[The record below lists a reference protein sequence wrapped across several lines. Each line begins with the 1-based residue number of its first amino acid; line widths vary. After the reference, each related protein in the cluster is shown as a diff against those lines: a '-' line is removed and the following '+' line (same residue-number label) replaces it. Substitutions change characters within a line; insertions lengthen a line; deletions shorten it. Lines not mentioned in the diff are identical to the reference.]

1 MIIDLRS
8 DTVTKPTKGMLEAMW
23 SAEVGDDVF
32 AEDPSINKLEQ
43 KAADIFGMEAGL
55 YCPSG
60 TMTNQTAIKV
70 LTQPQQEV
78 ICDVQAHIYK
88 YEAGGMAFNS
98 GVTPRLINGDRGR
111 LSPQEIIDNI
121 NPENTHFAP
130 TSLVALEN
138 TSNRGGGSFY
148 TLKEM
153 ADIHQVVRNN
163 CLKFH
168 LDGARIFNALT
179 ETGDDSKDVG
189 KLFDTISVCLSKGL
203 GAPVGSVLLSTK
215 NNITKA
221 KRIRKVFGGGMRQAG
236 YLAAAGIYALD
247 NNISRLKEDHKRAK
261 VIESTLKELSYIE
274 SIMPVDTNI
283 IIFKLIPSLTH
294 DEFLKKLSENNI
306 KAASTAKQTIRFVT
320 HLDFNDEMLDIL
332 LKVLKSINS
341 K

>member
-32 AEDPSINKLEQ
+32 SEDPSINKLEQ

-111 LSPQEIIDNI
+111 LSPQDIIDNI

-138 TSNRGGGSFY
+138 TSNRGGGSY
-148 TLKEM
+148 YSLKQIS
-153 ADIHQVVRNN
+153 DIHQVVRNN

-179 ETGDDSKDVG
+179 ETGDSPKDLG
-189 KLFDTISVCLSKGL
+189 QLFDTISVCLSKGL
-203 GAPVGSVLLSTK
+203 GAPVGSVLLASK
-215 NNITKA
+215 ENIQKA

-236 YLAAAGIYALD
+236 FMAAAGIYALD
-247 NNISRLKEDHKRAK
+247 NNITRLKEDHKRAK
-261 VIESTLKELSYIE
+261 QIEAALKQLSFVE

-283 IIFKLIPSLTH
+283 LIFRLIPSITN
-294 DEFLKKLSENNI
+294 DEFLTKLAANNI
-306 KAASTAKQTIRFVT
+306 KAAATAKQTIRFVT
-320 HLDFNDEMLDIL
+320 HLDFNDDMLTELIR
-332 LKVLKSINS
+332 VLK

>member
-32 AEDPSINKLEQ
+32 SEDPSINKLEQ

-111 LSPQEIIDNI
+111 LSAQDVLDNI

-130 TSLVALEN
+130 TSLVAIEN
-138 TSNRGGGSFY
+138 TSNRGGGSY
-148 TLKEM
+148 YSLKQIS
-153 ADIHQVVRNN
+153 DIHQVVRDN

-179 ETGDDSKDVG
+179 ETGDNPMDLG
-189 KLFDTISVCLSKGL
+189 RMFDTISVCLSKGL
-203 GAPVGSVLLSTK
+203 GAPVGSVLLSSK
-215 NNITKA
+215 ENIQKA

-236 YLAAAGIYALD
+236 FMAAAGIYALD
-247 NNISRLKEDHKRAK
+247 NNIKRLKEDHKRAK
-261 VIESTLKELSYIE
+261 QIEDTLKSLSFIDN
-274 SIMPVDTNI
+274 IMPVDTNI
-283 IIFKLIPSLTH
+283 IIFKLNPSITH
-294 DEFLKKLSENNI
+294 DDFISKLVSHNI
-306 KAASTAKQTIRFVT
+306 KAAATAKQTIRFVT
-320 HLDFNDEMLDIL
+320 HLDFNDDMLIEL
-332 LKVLKSINS
+332 TKVLRDI
-341 K
+341 

>member
-8 DTVTKPTKGMLEAMW
+8 DTVTKPTKGMLDAMW
-23 SAEVGDDVF
+23 NAEVGDDVF
-32 AEDPSINKLEQ
+32 SEDPSINKLEA
-43 KAADIFGMEAGL
+43 KAAEMFGMEAGI

-98 GVTPRLINGDRGR
+98 GVSPRLVNGDRGR
-111 LSPQEIIDNI
+111 MTPQDVIDNI

-138 TSNRGGGSFY
+138 TSNRGGGSYY
-148 TLKEM
+148 TMKEM
-153 ADIHQVVRNN
+153 AAIHQVVKDN

-179 ETGDDSKDVG
+179 ETHDNPKDLG

-203 GAPVGSVLLSTK
+203 GAPVGSVMLSSK
-215 NNITKA
+215 ENIHKA

-236 YLAAAGIYALD
+236 FLAAAGIYALD
-247 NNISRLKEDHKRAK
+247 NNIKRLKEDHQRAK
-261 VIESTLKELSYIE
+261 IIETTLKNLTYIE

-283 IIFKLIPSLTH
+283 IIFKLNNSMTH
-294 DEFLKKLSENNI
+294 EDFLAKLAAKNI
-306 KAASTAKQTIRFVT
+306 KAAATTKQTIRMVT
-320 HLDFNDEMLDIL
+320 HLDFNDDMLDVL
-332 LKVLKSINS
+332 VNTLKSI
-341 K
+341 